1 MTSPEILLTRID
13 NRLIHGQVATQW
25 AKELGASVL
34 IVANDEAA
42 ADTFRQELMNMAAP
56 AGVTTKYIP
65 VADINGT
72 LEQLD
77 PGARVFIIVADP
89 LDAKR
94 LMEKTDAVKR
104 INVGNMH
111 MSEGKHQVATTVAL
125 DDTDKDLFRQMKEAG
140 ADLFI
145 QRVPGSAMENPDA
158 LTK

>member
-1 MTSPEILLTRID
+1 M
-13 NRLIHGQVATQW
+13 
-25 AKELGASVL
+25 
-34 IVANDEAA
+34 
-42 ADTFRQELMNMAAP
+42 
-56 AGVTTKYIP
+56 TTKYIP

-111 MSEGKHQVATTVAL
+111 MSEGSTRSPRRWRWMTR
-125 DDTDKDLFRQMKEAG
+125 TRISSG
-140 ADLFI
+140 
-145 QRVPGSAMENPDA
+145 R
-158 LTK
+158 